1 MRARVTPAEQDLIER
16 TLRFA
21 NLRVIANTLQ
31 VEQLFAEATMVRAG
45 DVFGTLSVS
54 EVATYRRDQKG
65 LRERLAAIAS
75 GNVRERRDLTE
86 KANELLAT
94 VPTRLGLVGQR
105 LVFGFT
111 VRGVGPATWLALA
124 FLLDEGRGLTNRLGQ
139 CRKPGCGRFNLTF
152 EGRPRIFCNEQHR
165 LAYDRSVAAD
175 RARKWRDDRRARAAR
190 AAQKER
196 D

>member
-105 LVFGFT
+105 LVFGL
-111 VRGVGPATWLALA
+111 V
-124 FLLDEGRGLTNRLGQ
+124 
-139 CRKPGCGRFNLTF
+139 
-152 EGRPRIFCNEQHR
+152 
-165 LAYDRSVAAD
+165 
-175 RARKWRDDRRARAAR
+175 
-190 AAQKER
+190 
-196 D
+196 